1 MDKVSTDDE
10 HAAKDVTIVIRRKI
24 KPGCEKQYDDWL
36 RRFLML
42 EKNIPGYVGTT
53 IITQGGTASAIRHIV
68 LRFSDTASLDA
79 WEKSDEY
86 LKQRAE
92 ADKYSTLY
100 YGQSV
105 ARCEVL
111 LF

>member
-1 MDKVSTDDE
+1 MGSMQP
-10 HAAKDVTIVIRRKI
+10 KDVTIIIRRKI

-53 IITQGGTASAIRHIV
+53 IITQGGTDSAIRHIV

-86 LKQRAE
+86 LKQRAV
-92 ADKYSTLY
+92 
-100 YGQSV
+100 YGYLKCKASNCQNCCQNI
-105 ARCEVL
+105 AL
-111 LF
+111 T